1 MRIANLDA
9 FLKLAWNL
17 ENNLFCVAERKEVL
31 LLDGDIGHNKRNTIG
46 YFIISFALVFVLS
59 FLVLFFLEKEVR
71 TTKIEAVQSQEQRVV
86 KLENDFMGREFSMVL
101 SDLHYLHHAFENEL
115 VDTNN
120 YVNVAANWAE
130 FSTQRRI
137 YDQIRYIDANGD
149 EKIRINISEKGGHI
163 VSVKDLQNKKD
174 RYYFTETV
182 KLNEESVYV
191 SPLDLNIEQGKI
203 EIPYKPMIRL
213 STPVYDEKGKLQGI
227 IVLNYLADYML
238 SGFRDLANNSQ
249 GEIILLNANG
259 YSLSSSNPENDW
271 NFMFDEKKGKT
282 FEHEFPNEW
291 KSIIENKSQFTT
303 EKGLITVTP
312 VVLSHK
318 FNADKMNTHDQQI
331 TLGDGNWYIVSL
343 IERTQKNGELF
354 NDNVWAMALDVFVK
368 NIYYFIMM
376 GIIGIVGFLVYV
388 NRKTYSRIKYYSEFD
403 PLTKTF
409 NRRAGIAKL
418 NELFPSDDRRQF
430 LVSLCFIDIN
440 GLKEVN
446 DTLGHKMGDELIIT
460 VADIIKRTIR
470 EQDFLVR
477 LGGDEFLIVFNGIGI
492 DMAEKIWERIIQEY
506 NKINTTEDRT
516 YLISVSHGVVD
527 FDNKQKT
534 HVDDLISAAD
544 EKMYHEKQIIK
555 ANLSVIKEH
564 KKN

>member
-1 MRIANLDA
+1 M
-9 FLKLAWNL
+9 
-17 ENNLFCVAERKEVL
+17 L
-31 LLDGDIGHNKRNTIG
+31 LLDGDVGHNKRNTIG
-46 YFIISFALVFVLS
+46 YFIISFTLVFAFS
-59 FLVLFFLEKEVR
+59 FLILFFLEKEVR
-71 TTKIEAVQSQEQRVV
+71 STKIEAVQSQEQRVV

-115 VDTNN
+115 LDTNN
-120 YVNVAANWAE
+120 YPKIAANWAE
-130 FSTQRRI
+130 FSTHRRI
-137 YDQIRYIDANGD
+137 YDQIRYLDADGD
-149 EKIRINISEKGGHI
+149 EKIRININEKGGYI
-163 VSVKDLQNKKD
+163 VPGKDLQNKKD

-213 STPVYDEKGKLQGI
+213 STPIYDEKGNLQGI
-227 IVLNYLADYML
+227 IVLNYLADDML

-259 YSLSSSNPENDW
+259 YRLSSSNPENDW
-271 NFMFDEKKGKT
+271 NFMFDEKKEKT

-291 KSIIENKSQFTT
+291 KAIIENKSQFTT
-303 EKGLITVTP
+303 EEGLITATP

-318 FNADKMNTHDQQI
+318 FNADKVNTHDQQI
-331 TLGDGNWYIVSL
+331 TLGDGSWYIVSI

-354 NDNVWAMALDVFVK
+354 NDNAWAIGLDVFVK
-368 NIYYFIMM
+368 NIYYFILI
-376 GIIGIVGFLVYV
+376 GIISGIVAFLVYV

-460 VADIIKRTIR
+460 VADNIKSTIR

-492 DMAEKIWERIIQEY
+492 DMAEKIWERIVQEY
-506 NKINTTEDRT
+506 NQINNNEDRA
-516 YLISVSHGVVD
+516 YLISASHGIVD

-544 EKMYHEKQIIK
+544 EKMYHEKKIIK

>member
-1 MRIANLDA
+1 M
-9 FLKLAWNL
+9 
-17 ENNLFCVAERKEVL
+17 
-31 LLDGDIGHNKRNTIG
+31 LDGDIGHNKRNTIG
-46 YFIISFALVFVLS
+46 YFIISFVLVFALS
-59 FLVLFFLEKEVR
+59 FLILFFLEKEIR
-71 TTKIEAVQSQEQRVV
+71 TTKIEAVKSQEQRVV

-120 YVNVAANWAE
+120 YVNVAVNWAE

-149 EKIRINISEKGGHI
+149 EKIRINSSEKGGHI

-376 GIIGIVGFLVYV
+376 GIISGIVGFLVYV

>member
-1 MRIANLDA
+1 M
-9 FLKLAWNL
+9 
-17 ENNLFCVAERKEVL
+17 L

-120 YVNVAANWAE
+120 YVNVAVNWAE

-149 EKIRINISEKGGHI
+149 EKIRINSSEKGGHI

-318 FNADKMNTHDQQI
+318 FNADKMNTQEQQI
-331 TLGDGNWYIVSL
+331 ILGDRSWYIVSI
-343 IERTQKNGELF
+343 IERTKENGEFF
-354 NDNVWAMALDVFVK
+354 NDNVWAMGLDVLVK
-368 NIYYFIMM
+368 NIYYFILIS
-376 GIIGIVGFLVYV
+376 IISGIVGFLVYV

-440 GLKEVN
+440 GLKDVN

-460 VADIIKRTIR
+460 VADNIKRTIR

-492 DMAEKIWERIIQEY
+492 DMAEKIWERIVQE
-506 NKINTTEDRT
+506 NNQINTTEDRA
-516 YLISVSHGVVD
+516 YIISVSHGVVD

-534 HVDDLISAAD
+534 QVDDLISAAD

-555 ANLSVIKEH
+555 ANLSVIKEY
-564 KKN
+564 KII

>member
-31 LLDGDIGHNKRNTIG
+31 LLDGDIGHNKRKTIG
-46 YFIISFALVFVLS
+46 YFIISFALVFALS

-71 TTKIEAVQSQEQRVV
+71 ITKIEAVQSQEQRVV

-115 VDTNN
+115 LDTNR

-149 EKIRINISEKGGHI
+149 EKIRINISEKGGYI
-163 VSVKDLQNKKD
+163 VPAKDLQNKKD

-182 KLNEESVYV
+182 KLNDESVYV

-271 NFMFDEKKGKT
+271 NFMFDEKKEKT

-506 NKINTTEDRT
+506 NKINTTEDRA

-544 EKMYHEKQIIK
+544 EKMYHEKRIIK
-555 ANLSVIKEH
+555 ANLSVIKKH